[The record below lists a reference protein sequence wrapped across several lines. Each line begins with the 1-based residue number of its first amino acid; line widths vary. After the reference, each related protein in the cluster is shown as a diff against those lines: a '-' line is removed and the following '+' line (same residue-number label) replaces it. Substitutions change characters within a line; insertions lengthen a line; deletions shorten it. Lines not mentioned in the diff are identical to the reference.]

1 MELKV
6 KRIAKQ
12 PKYTIGKLY
21 VDGKHFC
28 DTLEDT
34 DRGLTQDMTV
44 DEITNAKIVGETA
57 IPTGTYNVVI
67 TYSPK
72 FNKDLPLIENVKGF
86 EGIRIHTGNRADQ
99 TEGCLL
105 VGHNKIVGQVCNSVK
120 VFKELMAKMQE
131 ADTITLQIV

>member
-21 VDGKHFC
+21 VDGKVFC

-44 DEITNAKIVGETA
+44 DEITNAKIAGETA

-99 TEGCLL
+99 TEGCIL

-120 VFKELMAKMQE
+120 VFKDLMAKMQE

>member
-1 MELKV
+1 MEIKV

-34 DRGLTQDMTV
+34 DRGLTQDMSLE
-44 DEITNAKIVGETA
+44 EIAEKKVYGETA
-57 IPTGTYNVVI
+57 IPKGTYNVVI
-67 TYSPK
+67 THSPK
-72 FNKDLPLIENVKGF
+72 FNKNLPLIENVKGF

-99 TEGCLL
+99 TEGCIL

-120 VFKELMAKMQE
+120 VFKELMSKMTE
-131 ADTITLQIV
+131 AETITLTIE

>member
-21 VDGKHFC
+21 VDGKLFC

-44 DEITNAKIVGETA
+44 DEITNAKIAGETA

-105 VGHNKIVGQVCNSVK
+105 VGHNKIIGQVCNSVK
-120 VFKELMAKMQE
+120 VFKELMVKMQE

>member
-1 MELKV
+1 MEIKV

-34 DRGLTQDMTV
+34 DRGLTQVMSLE
-44 DEITNAKIVGETA
+44 EIAEKKVYGETA
-57 IPTGTYNVVI
+57 IPKGTYNVVI
-67 TYSPK
+67 THSPK

-99 TEGCLL
+99 TEGCIL
-105 VGHNKIVGQVCNSVK
+105 VGHNKIVGQVCNSVR

-131 ADTITLQIV
+131 ADTITLTIE

>member
-21 VDGKHFC
+21 VDGKLFC

-44 DEITNAKIVGETA
+44 DEITNAKIAGETA

>member
-21 VDGKHFC
+21 VDGKLFC

-44 DEITNAKIVGETA
+44 DEITNAKIDGETA